1 MSGPFGDKE
10 FVKNRGHWVKVGKN
24 GGLLVKAS
32 EKSRVFLVAHGVQ
45 PKVEC
50 PPPPE

>member
-1 MSGPFGDKE
+1 M
-10 FVKNRGHWVKVGKN
+10 KVGKN

-32 EKSRVFLVAHGVQ
+32 EKKSRVFLVHGVL

-50 PPPPE
+50 PPAIKLCLAAAD